1 MKTFKIFE
9 NVLKFSNRVNTI
21 SPLLCRGDE
30 VIAAASLN
38 FDPYVARLA
47 DLMLAGEKVLKSE
60 VQ

>member
-1 MKTFKIFE
+1 MKTFKIVKY
-9 NVLKFSNRVNTI
+9 VLKFSNRVNITC
-21 SPLLCRGDE
+21 PLLCRGDE

-47 DLMLAGEKVLKSE
+47 DVMLAGEKVLKSE